1 MAVRFNPG
9 RVSARSVLLGVLC
22 IVGLASVASA
32 GVGMSSRGDGAGS
45 VSPMAVTAGSGAA
58 VLAAVGAAGSIRS
71 RRRAGTALADVAAWA
86 VGRLVLGRAEGF
98 GPDERLDREP

>member
-1 MAVRFNPG
+1 MGVRINPG

-32 GVGMSSRGDGAGS
+32 GVGMSSRGDGASS
-45 VSPMAVTAGSGAA
+45 VSPMAVTAGSGAVAFAAFGA
-58 VLAAVGAAGSIRS
+58 VGSIRS
-71 RRRAGTALADVAAWA
+71 RRRTGTGLADVAAWA

-98 GPDERLDREP
+98 GPDARLDREP